1 VLGDFD
7 GEILGLVEALAD
19 GDLVVGLAL
28 GVLDGDCI
36 GLVVGDTEGLADG
49 DLVAVVGLN
58 DSEGELELIGD
69 ALGVLLGDFDG
80 EMLGLD
86 VGLELIKRMAHW
98 RNVLDHGTLR
108 GEKSFDF
115 SVLVRINI
123 RMASR

>member
-1 VLGDFD
+1 MLGDFD

-28 GVLDGDCI
+28 GVLD
-36 GLVVGDTEGLADG
+36 VGDTEGLADG